1 VDHAQGARPPLIAFR
16 PRFRRRPHAAIG
28 RSSRQ
33 PGTPLPDR
41 TAPTRL
47 PGSQRQANE
56 EPVFRMH
63 VRPARSLRPP
73 PGRFATRFA
82 LALALLA
89 MGAASGRAQERPIAL
104 RAARLADLIAV
115 PGDPLADVRRLEDV
129 RFVMKDGRIYLRR

>member
-1 VDHAQGARPPLIAFR
+1 
-16 PRFRRRPHAAIG
+16 
-28 RSSRQ
+28 
-33 PGTPLPDR
+33 
-41 TAPTRL
+41 L